1 MTVLR
6 LIKGLIGAEDIN
18 LGDSSTT
25 FNRETYTGGSVA
37 LRYIDAEVI
46 PSTTLGGVIGDH
58 LHVQNT
64 DSLTKSTT
72 FGINGAGTS
81 VTLDASGLTAPRSFT
96 FPDTGDQELVGDV
109 DLASTAAGLGA
120 SLVGIADAGGYF
132 TGADVEAITQELGA
146 DVDTLLTEERDRG
159 RHTGFRLGFAS
170 VAAVTISG
178 GSWGHDGTTLQYVW
192 MSSAVTFTL
201 GPGGSNARSDAP
213 ASNELHYIY
222 IDDEAIVLSGT
233 GELTASEFKNSTDI
247 PVYDNQRHGWYASGA
262 TNTTAYDRCIGAI
275 LTNTSNEILEFSVT
289 SRAFYRYA
297 SPVVEFTTA
306 SCGTTYQALN
316 LNSSVPSFS
325 TAAKIRVTNVNATT
339 GLFFDTANTAVTPEA
354 LMISTANR
362 AHTFDISLNSSQVVY
377 FYGTADTNVD
387 IDLVGY
393 FIDDL

>member
-6 LIKGLIGAEDIN
+6 LIKGLIGAEDLN
-18 LGDSSTT
+18 LGDSSST
-25 FNRETYTGGSVA
+25 FNRETYTGGRIA

-46 PSTTLGGVIGDH
+46 PSTGLGGVIGDH

-64 DSLTKSTT
+64 DSMTISTT

-81 VTLDASGLTAPRSFT
+81 VTLDASGLTAPRRFT
-96 FPDTGDQELVGDV
+96 FPDTGDQELIGDV
-109 DLASTAAGLGA
+109 DLASTANSLGA
-120 SLVGIADAGGYF
+120 SLVGVEDTGGYF

-146 DVDTLLTEERDRG
+146 DVYVLTTEERNRG
-159 RHTGFRLGFAS
+159 RHNGFRLGYSSTSAI
-170 VAAVTISG
+170 TISG

-192 MSSAVTFTL
+192 MTSAATFTL
-201 GPGGSNARSDAP
+201 GPGGSNTRSDAL
-213 ASNELHYIY
+213 AANQIHYIY
-222 IDDEAIVLSGT
+222 IDDSAVVTSGT
-233 GELTASEFKNSTDI
+233 GELTASEFINSTDI

-262 TNTTAYDRCIGAI
+262 TNTTAYDRCIGAV
-275 LTNTSNEILEFSVT
+275 LTNTSDEILEFSVT

-306 SCGTTYQALN
+306 GCGTTYQALN
-316 LNSSVPSFS
+316 LSSSVPSFS
-325 TAAKIRVTNVNATT
+325 TAAKVRVTNVNATT